1 MSLNTQ
7 TRSLSDN
14 KSQSVSMKAIQI
26 LFLIVLIIPFAEIY
40 LLLQVGSFLGAFPTI
55 ILVVFTAVLGSW
67 LLKQQ
72 GFATFRR
79 FQENLAQGQ
88 IPAYEIIE
96 GPIILLG
103 GVLLLTPGFITD
115 VLGLACLITP
125 LRKKIA
131 QYIIENRIIQQS
143 SSAFQATK
151 KADTNVLEGE
161 FKKDD

>member
-1 MSLNTQ
+1 
-7 TRSLSDN
+7 
-14 KSQSVSMKAIQI
+14 MKAFKI

-40 LLLQVGSFLGAFPTI
+40 LLLQVGSILGAFPTI
-55 ILVVFTAVLGSW
+55 FLVVFTAVLGSW

-103 GVLLLTPGFITD
+103 GVLLLTPGFLTD
-115 VLGLACLITP
+115 ILGLACLITP
-125 LRKKIA
+125 LRKRIA
-131 QYIIENRIIQQS
+131 QYIIENRIIQDS
-143 SSAFQATK
+143 GAFQQTK
-151 KADTNVLEGE
+151 KAENNALEGE
-161 FKKDD
+161 FRKED

>member
-1 MSLNTQ
+1 
-7 TRSLSDN
+7 
-14 KSQSVSMKAIQI
+14 MKAFQV

-40 LLLQVGSFLGAFPTI
+40 LLLQVGSILGAFPTI
-55 ILVVFTAVLGSW
+55 FLVVFTAVLGSW

-103 GVLLLTPGFITD
+103 GVLLLTPGFLTD
-115 VLGLACLITP
+115 ILGLACLITP
-125 LRKKIA
+125 LRKRIA
-131 QYIIENRIIQQS
+131 QYIIESRIIQD
-143 SSAFQATK
+143 SSAFRQTK
-151 KADTNVLEGE
+151 KADNNALEGE
-161 FKKDD
+161 FRKED